1 MSRWIIPVLVLPG
14 TVLVLMPLLI
24 YRLTRATDLTAS
36 AAAGPESVSF
46 WLAMLFG
53 MPGAALS
60 IWAMSMFFRFGDG
73 TAAPWDPPQ
82 RLVVVGPYRHV
93 RNPMLTGVIAILFAE
108 SLLLQS
114 WPIGI
119 WATVFSI
126 GNAIYFPL
134 VEEPGLLARFGDDY
148 RVYCQHVGRWI
159 PRLSPWQQPERVE
172 VFPPPNNRNS

>member
-1 MSRWIIPVLVLPG
+1 
-14 TVLVLMPLLI
+14 
-24 YRLTRATDLTAS
+24 
-36 AAAGPESVSF
+36 
-46 WLAMLFG
+46 
-53 MPGAALS
+53 
-60 IWAMSMFFRFGDG
+60 MFFRFGDG

-159 PRLSPWQQPERVE
+159 PRLSPWQQPEGVE
-172 VFPPPNNRNS
+172 VFPPPNTRNS

>member
-14 TVLVLMPLLI
+14 TVLVLIPLLI
-24 YRLTRATDLTAS
+24 NRMTRATVLTA
-36 AAAGPESVSF
+36 AAAGPETVSF

-53 MPGAALS
+53 IPGTALS
-60 IWAMSMFFRFGDG
+60 VWAMSMFFRFGDG

-93 RNPMLTGVIAILFAE
+93 RNPMLTGVIAMLLAE

-119 WATVFSI
+119 WAAVFSI

-134 VEEPGLLARFGDDY
+134 VEEPGLLVRFGDDY
-148 RVYCQHVGRWI
+148 RDYCQHVRRWI
-159 PRLSPWQQPERVE
+159 PRLRPWRQSESAE
-172 VFPPPNNRNS
+172 V